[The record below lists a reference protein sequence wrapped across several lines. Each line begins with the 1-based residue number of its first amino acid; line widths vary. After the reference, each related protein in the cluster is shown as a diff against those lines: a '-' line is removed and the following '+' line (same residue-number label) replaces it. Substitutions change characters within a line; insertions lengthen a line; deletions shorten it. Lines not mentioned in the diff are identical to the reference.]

1 MPEPFYLQPLDPR
14 GRTIEIGDWVRL
26 IKIPPA
32 LADTSRATKVAFR
45 KALGKT
51 FKVEGFNS
59 VGMAELDLTQK
70 VAKFNTI
77 WVEPDRLQISR
88 KKRRSTTPRPK

>member
-1 MPEPFYLQPLDPR
+1 MPELFYLQPLDR
-14 GRTIEIGDWVRL
+14 QGRTIEIGDWVRL
-26 IKIPPA
+26 IRIPPA
-32 LADTSRATKVAFR
+32 LAAMPRATKVVFR

-51 FKVEGFNS
+51 FKVEGFNP

-77 WVEPDRLQISR
+77 WVEPDCLQISR
-88 KKRRSTTPRPK
+88 KKRQSTTPLPI